1 MELRFKAPDYA
12 TWKKEAAACDKN
24 NGNDKDGSIP
34 VRNKY
39 PRHPPPRF
47 ELAEGLDYK
56 KIDKFM
62 DERAISIAKTIAND
76 IIIPDPAPEWMCHTF
91 LDKHDELEPIFVKDS
106 PRCFL
111 RYFKNCGCYGMS
123 WNLTITAQTLTCM
136 VSFNALRCAKVVLEG
151 RAPELFGMHANP
163 NCVTKYG
170 YFPLHEAAERF
181 SVEMIKLLL
190 RFGASA
196 NVRTV
201 GDDVIED
208 LLPLHIAIEN
218 TCLHKYLE
226 DNLSPSQ
233 NHLDYIYKLIH
244 LLCLPEMKI
253 FLDTIRLLAG
263 KTNNLLE
270 ELWYYIE
277 DGKLIQS
284 AILLLAA
291 QEQIRGGCSSKI
303 NGSSKKDGFGII
315 SKRILRLSF
324 ALRWEKG
331 SNGMAQKLREEKRA
345 LIDCTGLLVD
355 VISQAG
361 EPLSAYVQAH
371 SEAPHVEVLEHV
383 STILKEYGF
392 YPTAEVI
399 DTMNLQPYDCEM
411 ERESCSKETANR
423 HASEEKAGRKEVGGG
438 WDPTYTRRNFFPYWR
453 SVLRT
458 LCPVKVYPVYARADA
473 NSGRDLEQIRIF
485 QSNSMANRSTRTQNR
500 MLDSV
505 GRIPPFANNHQS
517 KRSFSTCATGAFRLL
532 KLLKFYS

>member
-111 RYFKNCGCYGMS
+111 RYFKNCGGYGMS

-345 LIDCTGLLVD
+345 LIDCIGLLVD

-399 DTMNLQPYDCEM
+399 DTMNLIWLIDANM
-411 ERESCSKETANR
+411 AFTETANR

-438 WDPTYTRRNFFPYWR
+438 WDPTGKNPTICKQSSIQKELQHLCYWCIQALEAAE
-453 SVLRT
+453 VLAWGLRYP
-458 LCPVKVYPVYARADA
+458 CPLDLEVRGKK
-473 NSGRDLEQIRIF
+473 RDLRKKAMTLLHSQAASAPVIYNKYDSFYLYI
-485 QSNSMANRSTRTQNR
+485 AN
-500 MLDSV
+500 
-505 GRIPPFANNHQS
+505 
-517 KRSFSTCATGAFRLL
+517 
-532 KLLKFYS
+532 

>member
-1 MELRFKAPDYA
+1 MVE
-12 TWKKEAAACDKN
+12 
-24 NGNDKDGSIP
+24 
-34 VRNKY
+34 RN
-39 PRHPPPRF
+39 
-47 ELAEGLDYK
+47 
-56 KIDKFM
+56 
-62 DERAISIAKTIAND
+62 ISIAKSTAND
-76 IIIPDPAPEWMCHTF
+76 IIIPDPAPE
-91 LDKHDELEPIFVKDS
+91 DNA
-106 PRCFL
+106 RCFL
-111 RYFKNCGCYGMS
+111 RLFKKWEGYAMS
-123 WNLTITAQTLTCM
+123 WDLTITAQTLTCM

-151 RAPELFGMHANP
+151 RAPELLGMHANP

-170 YFPLHEAAERF
+170 YFPLHEDAERF

-190 RFGASA
+190 RHGASA

-201 GDDVIED
+201 GKDVIED

-291 QEQIRGGCSSKI
+291 QEQIRGGSSSKI
-303 NGSSKKDGFGII
+303 SSKKDGFGII

-331 SNGMAQKLREEKRA
+331 SNGMAQKLLEEKRT

-411 ERESCSKETANR
+411 ERESCSKDANMAFTETANR
-423 HASEEKAGRKEVGGG
+423 HASEEKTRRKEVGGG

-458 LCPVKVYPVYARADA
+458 LCPVKVYPVYARANA

-505 GRIPPFANNHQS
+505 GRVPPFANNHQS

-532 KLLKFYS
+532 KLLKSSVGAPVPLLAGS